1 MTRTLLVLGGGA
13 LAAPALRFAREAG
26 LAVVLADPD
35 PRARSRRLAEE
46 FHALPRGDAD
56 AYRSLVRRLARDG
69 RLAGVHAADADS
81 LALLPALADVAGDAL
96 PPRDVLAELTHD
108 GGRARLA
115 AGGLALA
122 PEDAERVL
130 VVLGF
135 FRDGA
140 FAPGGIARRETL
152 PGGDVLGVQPG
163 LALES
168 EARAAYALS
177 ERAARCAGLA
187 RGPLTAALAATPA
200 GLAVVRVDAGF
211 AEPVLA
217 THVAPLAHGKSPLQA
232 WFAHLAGAGGPF
244 DELPLDTRGHAGWL
258 ALRAPGLQ
266 GLFGGVDGAA
276 RARAVPGVAALWIEE
291 PGREL
296 GAVAAEHAPLALLV
310 ASGEDRTELEDRL
323 RRARAALEVRVA
335 CLRVA

>member
-1 MTRTLLVLGGGA
+1 MPRTLLILGGGV

-35 PRARSRRLAEE
+35 PRARSRRLADE

-56 AYRSLVRRLARDG
+56 SHRSLVRRLAREG
-69 RLAGVHAADADS
+69 RLAGVYAADAES
-81 LALLPALADVAGDAL
+81 LALLPALADGAGDIL
-96 PPRDVLAELTHD
+96 PPRGVLTELARD
-108 GGRARLA
+108 GGRAKLA
-115 AGGLALA
+115 AGGVALA
-122 PEDAERVL
+122 PEDAEPVL

-140 FAPGGIARRETL
+140 FVPAGSARRETRS
-152 PGGDVLGVQPG
+152 GGDVLGVQPG
-163 LALES
+163 LALAS
-168 EARAAYALS
+168 EARAAYVLA
-177 ERAARCAGLA
+177 ERAAHCAGIEV
-187 RGPLTAALAATPA
+187 GPLTATLAATPG
-200 GLAVVRVDAGF
+200 GLAVVRLDAGF

-232 WFAHLAGAGGPF
+232 WCAHLADAGGPF
-244 DELPLDTRGHAGWL
+244 DELPLDSRAHAGWL
-258 ALRAPGLQ
+258 ALHAPGLQ
-266 GLFGGVDGAA
+266 GLFGGLAGAA
-276 RARAVPGVAALWIEE
+276 RARAVPGIATLWIEE

-296 GAVAAEHAPLALLV
+296 GAPASAGAPLALLV
-310 ASGEDRTELEDRL
+310 ASGDDREQLEDRL